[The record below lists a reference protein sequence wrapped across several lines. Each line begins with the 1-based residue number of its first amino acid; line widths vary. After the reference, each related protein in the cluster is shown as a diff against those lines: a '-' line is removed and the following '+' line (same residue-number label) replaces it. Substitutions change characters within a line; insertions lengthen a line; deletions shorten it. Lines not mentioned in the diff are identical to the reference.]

1 MKKQL
6 LSAALSLMLL
16 AGCSSGGGST
26 SGKSTACSMDM
37 EGVGVLNVTVNGD
50 ADDKLTGFGMSIVM
64 DEELLSGIDL
74 SGLDDD
80 TKALL
85 EESLISSMGIDPQAQ
100 GVTVSADFGE
110 TLTVNVDI
118 DLATADADALA
129 ALGMDGVDWST
140 ITYDAFVERLTAD
153 GTMTCE

>member
-1 MKKQL
+1 M
-6 LSAALSLMLL
+6 
-16 AGCSSGGGST
+16 
-26 SGKSTACSMDM
+26 
-37 EGVGVLNVTVNGD
+37 GVVNVTVNGD

-64 DEELLSGIDL
+64 DQELLSGIDL

-85 EESLISSMGIDPQAQ
+85 EESLISAMGIDKDAQ

-118 DLATADADALA
+118 DLATADADVLSWLNLENDNLSSISYEDVVANFKE
-129 ALGMDGVDWST
+129 LGFT
-140 ITYDAFVERLTAD
+140 N
-153 GTMTCE
+153 CK